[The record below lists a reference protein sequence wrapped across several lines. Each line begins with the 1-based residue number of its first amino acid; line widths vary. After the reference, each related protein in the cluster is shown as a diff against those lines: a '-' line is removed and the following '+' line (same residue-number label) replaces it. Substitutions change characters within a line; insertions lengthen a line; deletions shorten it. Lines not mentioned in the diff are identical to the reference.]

1 MGNAWPREFHGCW
14 SSGTTGPLRLT
25 LQDPKNRLGS
35 QERARKQQRDRN
47 GDAEPMGTVDVSF
60 KFTRASGRVSRRL
73 PLLWVPFII
82 MGIPSK
88 LFFGPCISA
97 AFQWPMTNLTGMQT
111 GNAPGPGGQHARLAA
126 GPGAQHRG
134 GAAAVAG
141 APEDGGVPARLARSR
156 QVRAPCSKWRY
167 LLPYFSS

>member
-73 PLLWVPFII
+73 PLLWVSLYYNGYPFKTVFWPLNFSS
-82 MGIPSK
+82 IPVANDESHRDANGK
-88 LFFGPCISA
+88 RPGARRAARTARRRPWSA
-97 AFQWPMTNLTGMQT
+97 A
-111 GNAPGPGGQHARLAA
+111 
-126 GPGAQHRG
+126 
-134 GAAAVAG
+134 
-141 APEDGGVPARLARSR
+141 
-156 QVRAPCSKWRY
+156 
-167 LLPYFSS
+167 